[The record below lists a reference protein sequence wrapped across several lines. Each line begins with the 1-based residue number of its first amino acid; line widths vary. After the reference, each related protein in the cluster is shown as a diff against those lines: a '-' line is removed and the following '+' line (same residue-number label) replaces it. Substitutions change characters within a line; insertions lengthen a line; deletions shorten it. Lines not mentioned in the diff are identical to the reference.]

1 MKLEIEN
8 KVKAS
13 YKEVIILKNQIE
25 VARQN
30 IENYKRLF
38 KGEEIKF
45 NIGESNLFILNIR
58 ENKMLDFQLK
68 IIDLQTKYL
77 IATVNLIGATG
88 QLR

>member
-38 KGEEIKF
+38 KGEEIRF
-45 NIGESNLFILNIR
+45 NIGESNLFSVL
-58 ENKMLDFQLK
+58 
-68 IIDLQTKYL
+68 
-77 IATVNLIGATG
+77 
-88 QLR
+88 LRMI